1 LENLKVLGHGR
12 GRGCVCLGDEMGG
25 DIDGKLDSALEIQR
39 DDVLYV
45 RVANK
50 LIYRRGSLAGNS
62 LNATPERFQFGF
74 D

>member
-1 LENLKVLGHGR
+1 MR
-12 GRGCVCLGDEMGG
+12 G

-45 RVANK
+45 RVVNK
-50 LIYRRGSLAGNS
+50 LICRRGSLAGNS